1 MKIDKISGQNMNNLT
16 FELQL
21 IAEYSA
27 LNDCYNNV
35 CGLLEKERK
44 KNRKLKNHHKSS
56 INLLQQVNTSVLKKN
71 SILTKGLHG
80 INQLLIELYE
90 EIDKNY
96 TESLER
102 NDKLS
107 MNCAKSELDLI
118 TEILKEVEKI

>member
-1 MKIDKISGQNMNNLT
+1 MNNLT

-71 SILTKGLHG
+71 SILTKELHG

>member
-1 MKIDKISGQNMNNLT
+1 MNNLT
-16 FELQL
+16 FFELSL
-21 IAEYSA
+21 ITECNI
-27 LNDCYNNV
+27 LNDCYNKV
-35 CGLLEKERK
+35 CELLEKERE
-44 KNRKLKNHHKSS
+44 KNRKLKNHYKSS
-56 INLLQQVNTSVLKKN
+56 INLIQQVNTSVLKKN
-71 SILTKGLHG
+71 STLTKRLHE

-118 TEILKEVEKI
+118 TKILKEVEKI

>member
-1 MKIDKISGQNMNNLT
+1 MNNLT
-16 FELQL
+16 FFEHQL
-21 IAEYSA
+21 ITEYNI
-27 LNDCYNNV
+27 LNDRYNKV
-35 CGLLEKERK
+35 CELLEKERE
-44 KNRKLKNHHKSS
+44 KNRKLKNNHKSS
-56 INLLQQVNTSVLKKN
+56 INLIQQVNTSVLKKN

-90 EIDKNY
+90 EIDKDY

-118 TEILKEVEKI
+118 TKILKEVEKI

>member
-1 MKIDKISGQNMNNLT
+1 MNNLT
-16 FELQL
+16 SFELSL
-21 IAEYSA
+21 ITECNL
-27 LNDCYNNV
+27 LNDRYDNV
-35 CGLLEKERK
+35 CELLEKERE

-56 INLLQQVNTSVLKKN
+56 INLIQQVNTSVLKKN
-71 SILTKGLHG
+71 STLTKGLHG

-107 MNCAKSELDLI
+107 MNCAKTELDLI
-118 TEILKEVEKI
+118 TKILKEVEKI

>member
-1 MKIDKISGQNMNNLT
+1 MNNLL

-21 IAEYSA
+21 INEYNI
-27 LNDCYNNV
+27 LNDQYDSV
-35 CGLLEKERK
+35 CRLLENERK

-56 INLLQQVNTSVLKKN
+56 MNLVQQVNRSVLKKN

-118 TEILKEVEKI
+118 TKILKEVEKI

>member
-1 MKIDKISGQNMNNLT
+1 MNNLT
-16 FELQL
+16 LFELSL
-21 IAEYSA
+21 ITECNI
-27 LNDCYNNV
+27 LNDRYDNV
-35 CGLLEKERK
+35 CELLEKERE

-56 INLLQQVNTSVLKKN
+56 INLIQQVNTSVLKKN
-71 SILTKGLHG
+71 STLTKRLHG

-107 MNCAKSELDLI
+107 MNRAKSELDLI

>member
-1 MKIDKISGQNMNNLT
+1 M
-16 FELQL
+16 
-21 IAEYSA
+21 
-27 LNDCYNNV
+27 
-35 CGLLEKERK
+35 
-44 KNRKLKNHHKSS
+44 
-56 INLLQQVNTSVLKKN
+56 KKN

-118 TEILKEVEKI
+118 TKIFDEINKID